1 MADSDIDIS
10 IQSAGDF
17 PQRDECAQFCHRAI
31 ALAWRVDRNEPG
43 LLRGVLRLA
52 DSLGG
57 VRGRIP
63 VFREFKKSTNR
74 LEYSRHHWRGRAAL
88 HASAHT
94 FRRRERRSR
103 KAVAFPDAFARR
115 AGRVN
120 FDATPASAK
129 HRSTS
134 AAASRANFDYG
145 RVARAFGFAA
155 LTHSRTKWGNIML
168 RSKPMQRP
176 RECSAILIFMWVIL
190 FMPCILGVLS
200 FIVPNYPASLS
211 LFSLSII
218 FSFPELYLAQI
229 ISSAIY
235 FPEYY
240 APIAIV
246 LLFASSTLLTFSLAR
261 YIDISSIYRPKF

>member
-1 MADSDIDIS
+1 
-10 IQSAGDF
+10 
-17 PQRDECAQFCHRAI
+17 
-31 ALAWRVDRNEPG
+31 
-43 LLRGVLRLA
+43 
-52 DSLGG
+52 
-57 VRGRIP
+57 
-63 VFREFKKSTNR
+63 
-74 LEYSRHHWRGRAAL
+74 
-88 HASAHT
+88 
-94 FRRRERRSR
+94 
-103 KAVAFPDAFARR
+103 
-115 AGRVN
+115 
-120 FDATPASAK
+120 
-129 HRSTS
+129 
-134 AAASRANFDYG
+134 
-145 RVARAFGFAA
+145 
-155 LTHSRTKWGNIML
+155 ML

-190 FMPCILGVLS
+190 FMPRVLGVLS
-200 FIVPNYPASLS
+200 FFVPNYPASLS